1 MHTRWKLFVLGLCA
15 VFAACGTLQS
25 LRGGSANAIR
35 VGTSGTYPPFSFA
48 DNGRL
53 EGIEVDFARA
63 LANEIGRAVEVV
75 QVPFPDLVGELTAGK
90 IDIIMAGMS
99 ITPRRAELVNFTAP
113 YLEVGQMALVRKE
126 DDLRLAGHD
135 WTRIEGLRVGF
146 ERATTGA
153 KYVQAELKHVLP
165 VEFANKEDGLT
176 ALKQRKIDVFVHD
189 APFVWLVVGS
199 PHDPNAE
206 LAGRFTPLTDEQ
218 LAWAVRKGDG
228 ELLDQLNSVVARW
241 RENGAIDA
249 VLDKWI
255 RVRKVTLPIP

>member
-1 MHTRWKLFVLGLCA
+1 MRTRWMLVGVSLCA
-15 VFAACGTLQS
+15 VLAGCGTLRS
-25 LRGGSANAIR
+25 IGAGSTNTIR
-35 VGTSGTYPPFSFA
+35 VGTSGTYPPFSTA

-63 LANEIGRAVEVV
+63 LANEIGSAVEVV
-75 QVPFPDLVGELTAGK
+75 QVPFPDLVGELNAGR

-99 ITPRRAELVNFTAP
+99 VTPRRAALVNFTAP
-113 YLEVGQMALVRKE
+113 YLQVGQMALVRKE
-126 DDLRLAGHD
+126 DDLRLAGED

-153 KYVQAELKHVLP
+153 KYVQAELHRAVP
-165 VEFANKEDGLT
+165 VEFADKEDGLA

-199 PHDPNAE
+199 PHNPNAE
-206 LAGRFTPLTDEQ
+206 LAGRFTPLTDEK
-218 LAWAVRKGDG
+218 LAWAVRKEDS
-228 ELLDQLNSVVARW
+228 ELLEQLNAVVARW
-241 RENGAIDA
+241 RENGAIDS

>member
-1 MHTRWKLFVLGLCA
+1 MRTRWMLVGLSLCA
-15 VFAACGTLQS
+15 VLAACGTLRS
-25 LRGGSANAIR
+25 IGGGSKNTIR
-35 VGTSGTYPPFSFA
+35 VGTSGTYPPFSTA
-48 DNGRL
+48 DKGRL

-63 LANEIGRAVEVV
+63 LANEIGSAVEVV
-75 QVPFPDLVGELTAGK
+75 QVPFPDLVGELTAGR

-99 ITPRRAELVNFTAP
+99 ITPRRAELVNFTEP
-113 YLEVGQMALVRKE
+113 YLQVGQMALVRKE
-126 DDLRLAGHD
+126 DDLRLAGQD

-153 KYVQAELKHVLP
+153 KYVQAELHRSTP
-165 VEFANKEDGLT
+165 VEFANKEDGLA
-176 ALKQRKIDVFVHD
+176 ALKHRKIDVFVHD

-206 LAGRFTPLTDEQ
+206 LAGRFTPLTDEK

-241 RENGAIDA
+241 RENGTIDS
-249 VLDKWI
+249 VLDNWI